1 VSTARSSRGAIY
13 AVAEEAIGENMGL
26 LARTTG
32 VFGETATGVTLGAL
46 RAAVEAGELDERSR
60 VVLLVTGDGLKTPGP
75 VAHAYDPVPI
85 EADADAFVDEVLAV
99 A

>member
-1 VSTARSSRGAIY
+1 MPEDEIGLNM
-13 AVAEEAIGENMGL
+13 AE
-26 LARTTG
+26 LAATTG

-46 RAAVEAGELDERSR
+46 KAAVAAGRVGPRSR

-75 VAHAYDPVPI
+75 VSHTYDPIMI
-85 EADADAFVDEVLAV
+85 EADADAFVDEVLV